1 MIWLL
6 GALWGWLVLA
16 AFLGAGATAVY
27 SLRKVTVSTIRV
39 GTIEVPDDPATATT
53 LGDD

>member
-16 AFLGAGATAVY
+16 ALLGAAVTTVW

-39 GTIEVPDDPATATT
+39 GTLEVPEDPT
-53 LGDD
+53 LGPADPG

>member
-16 AFLGAGATAVY
+16 ALLGAAATALY

-39 GTIEVPDDPATATT
+39 GTVEVPDDPTDST

>member
-6 GALWGWLVLA
+6 GAVWGWLVLA
-16 AFLGAGATAVY
+16 ALLGAAVTAVW

-39 GTIEVPDDPATATT
+39 GTLEVPDDPAPGPVD
-53 LGDD
+53 LD